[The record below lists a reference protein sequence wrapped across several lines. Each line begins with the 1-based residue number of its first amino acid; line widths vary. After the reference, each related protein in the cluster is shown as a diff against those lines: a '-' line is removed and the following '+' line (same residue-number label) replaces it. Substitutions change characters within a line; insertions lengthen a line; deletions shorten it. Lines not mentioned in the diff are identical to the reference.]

1 MNDKPQQSRERWIYS
16 RFFTTRTGKRIYHPN
31 GGVFRFKVKDR

>member
-1 MNDKPQQSRERWIYS
+1 MSEPPKEARERWVY
-16 RFFTTRTGKRIYHPN
+16 TRSIVRNGKRIYHPK